1 MFSFVRP
8 HGAILFFSLFGIRAR
23 IRGGRAPRPAWR
35 TEMLRRFAML
45 VVILTIMP
53 LHALCA
59 EDAPDPDSAGEIVER
74 RSFRGF
80 VRRDMAERT
89 ARLAADLQV
98 WEQAA
103 RLLAKSPDLHF
114 ISENNAAPSLNGLA
128 RMMYTSRIMAIGV
141 EGFPPNQQA
150 IVRVVPQAP
159 ENLRKALLDALQRQD
174 LLEIY
179 AHILSGHRKLLQQY
193 DLLSARLLP
202 LNPVTDGGREEMHR
216 LKSIVNEMIA
226 LDIYSEILPQYNHN
240 WSAPREAQIQLLNAE
255 KLAPNNPLIL
265 TALAEV
271 SLQMDRPVAALE
283 YAGKAVTRAPE
294 FARAHDVR
302 GAVLLRQRLPSLA
315 AESFGRAISLSPRNP
330 IYHMHRASAYL
341 VLEEETNMCMDFREA
356 CGLGDCEGL
365 QWARGMG
372 RCGANQ

>member
-1 MFSFVRP
+1 MIFTV
-8 HGAILFFSLFGIRAR
+8 
-23 IRGGRAPRPAWR
+23 
-35 TEMLRRFAML
+35 
-45 VVILTIMP
+45 MP
-53 LHALCA
+53 LYALCA
-59 EDAPDPDSAGEIVER
+59 ENTPAPDSTGEIVER

-89 ARLAADLQV
+89 VRLAADLHV
-98 WEQAA
+98 WDQAA
-103 RLLAKSPDLHF
+103 RLLAKNPDLHF
-114 ISENNAAPSLNGLA
+114 ISESNAAPPLDALA
-128 RMMYTSRIMAIGV
+128 RMIYTSRTTAIGV

-150 IVRVVPQAP
+150 IIRVVLQTP
-159 ENLRKALLDALQRQD
+159 ENLRKTLLDALQRQD

-179 AHILSGHRKLLQQY
+179 TQVLSGQRKLLQQY

-226 LDIYSEILPQYNHN
+226 LDMYCEILPQYNHN

-271 SLQMDRPVAALE
+271 FLQMDRPVAALE
-283 YAGKAVTRAPE
+283 YAGKAMTRAPE
-294 FARAHDVR
+294 FARVHDVR

-315 AESFGRAISLSPRNP
+315 AESFGRAIALSPRNS
-330 IYHMHRASAYL
+330 IYYMHRASAYL
-341 VLEEETNMCMDFREA
+341 VLEEETNMCMDFKEA
-356 CGLGDCEGL
+356 CSLGDCEGL
-365 QWARGMG
+365 QWARGVG
-372 RCGANQ
+372 RCGAVNP